1 MGDFGR
7 KGAGQGQATFATHGW
22 KLVGGGVGAGGRGEG
37 WGHIPSLLRS
47 SLKLGVVVGW
57 G

>member
-7 KGAGQGQATFATHGW
+7 MGAGQGQATLATHGW
-22 KLVGGGVGAGGRGEG
+22 KLMGGGVGAGGRGEG
-37 WGHIPSLLRS
+37 WGHRPSLLRS
-47 SLKLGVVVGW
+47 GLKLGVVVGW